1 MEQALPEDLAAIWQ
15 RVGDEIRASLPPS
28 TYKLWLEPLR
38 VVSARGTTLYVTG
51 PKRVR
56 TWVERRY
63 AHRLDEAVQRHTNSL
78 REVAFVSAE
87 ERDDRNAERAGR
99 SRAERPNPGHT
110 FERFV
115 IGSGNRLAHGAALA
129 VAELPGDAYNPL
141 FLHGA
146 PGLGKTH
153 LLGAIAHYLERSHPE
168 LEVRYTTGERF
179 TSEFVNAVRGAGP
192 QRFKARHRDIDVL
205 LIDDVQFLENKSR
218 TEEEFF
224 HTFDALHES
233 GSQIVLAC
241 DRAPRALS
249 KLARR
254 LRDRFEWG
262 LSVELT
268 EPDMPTRLTV
278 LGRLADTTPIEFD
291 SPATL
296 REIAAHCPANVR
308 QLEGAL
314 TRVIALASITN
325 RAPTPKL
332 VTEALRDSRHAAPE
346 RSSSSRDPD
355 RPSVTA
361 IQDAVCAVLE
371 LSREELMSSSR
382 TTAVTRGR
390 HVAMYLARELTA
402 LSLADIARSFDRDH
416 STVLHAVRRIE
427 SELRPDSTL
436 HHELNQARAML
447 STDPV
452 HMPTPSRRPR

>member
-1 MEQALPEDLAAIWQ
+1 VEQVPEDLAAIWQ

-63 AHRLDEAVQRHTNSL
+63 AHRLEQALRRHTESL
-78 REVAFVSAE
+78 REVAFVAAE
-87 ERDDRNAERAGR
+87 DRAAVAAPSPRQGAG
-99 SRAERPNPGHT
+99 ERPNPSHT

-115 IGSGNRLAHGAALA
+115 IGNGNRLAHGAALA

-153 LLGAIAHYLERSHPE
+153 LLGAIAQYLDRSHPE
-168 LEVRYTTGERF
+168 LDVRYTTGERF
-179 TSEFVNAVRGAGP
+179 TSEFVAALRAGGP
-192 QRFKARHRDIDVL
+192 ERFKERHRDIDVL

-224 HTFDALHES
+224 HTFDSLHEA
-233 GSQIVLAC
+233 GSQIVLAS

-249 KLARR
+249 KLAAR

-268 EPDMPTRLTV
+268 PPDLPTRLTV
-278 LGRLADTTPIEFD
+278 LGRLADTTPIAFD

-325 RAPTPKL
+325 RAPTPEL
-332 VTEALRDSRHAAPE
+332 VVEALRDSSPTPTPGSAGAT
-346 RSSSSRDPD
+346 SD
-355 RPSVTA
+355 RPSVPA
-361 IQDAVCAVLE
+361 IQDAVCAVAG
-371 LSREELMSSSR
+371 LSRDQLLSSSR
-382 TTAVTRGR
+382 AVAVTRAR
-390 HVAMYLARELTA
+390 HLAMYLTRELTA
-402 LSLADIARSFDRDH
+402 LSLAEIARCFDRDH
-416 STVLHAVRRIE
+416 STVLHAIRRVE
-427 SELRPDSTL
+427 NELDPASPLHRELADARTL
-436 HHELNQARAML
+436 LTPGAAR
-447 STDPV
+447 
-452 HMPTPSRRPR
+452 